1 MFVENK
7 IKNRLIFVFIIDL
20 EIDRRRNRWIFV
32 FIIEID

>member
-1 MFVENK
+1 MFIENK